1 MKSNCMNGSVTVFV
15 RVWGPWKSWWTRVK
29 PPLGW
34 TVSGT
39 SESWIAWIAVTWRQ
53 IHISR
58 SAMRSSDRM
67 DWATPRRAWEYPRS
81 QVKLVPWLQSE
92 WINSANKQLV
102 DGFAQPSQGMSVRVN
117 GSLIFVCNGK
127 WVDVLW
133 TQIENLGSKV
143 AYQLVIIKD
152 FKEIFS
158 SIIPKT
164 EFSWIVHSLMRIS
177 VFFRYLSHN
186 VGGSNRTLSK
196 LGGYRS
202 EVWQSTVLTQGMIF
216 NWPWNPMYS
225 RFSRECMEFW
235 AIHTG
240 TCTFWIFLLR
250 H

>member
-1 MKSNCMNGSVTVFV
+1 MKSNYRNWFVTVFV

-29 PPLGW
+29 PPLGC

-133 TQIENLGSKV
+133 TQIENLRSKV
-143 AYQLVIIKD
+143 AYQLVIIND
-152 FKEIFS
+152 LKEIFS

-177 VFFRYLSHN
+177 GFFRYLSH
-186 VGGSNRTLSK
+186 SDILTLGDLIVICPSWEGTDPRCGK
-196 LGGYRS
+196 ALC
-202 EVWQSTVLTQGMIF
+202 
-216 NWPWNPMYS
+216 WPQEW
-225 RFSRECMEFW
+225 FL
-235 AIHTG
+235 IGHGTG
-240 TCTFWIFLLR
+240 TVDSAEKAWNLGLYIQVLVLFESFW
-250 H
+250 

>member
-1 MKSNCMNGSVTVFV
+1 MVKQKEWWMKSNYMNGSVTVFV
-15 RVWGPWKSWWTRVK
+15 RVWGPWKSWGTRVK
-29 PPLGW
+29 PLLGC

-133 TQIENLGSKV
+133 TQIGNLRSKV

-177 VFFRYLSHN
+177 VFFRISHIQT
-186 VGGSNRTLSK
+186 S
-196 LGGYRS
+196 
-202 EVWQSTVLTQGMIF
+202 
-216 NWPWNPMYS
+216 
-225 RFSRECMEFW
+225 
-235 AIHTG
+235 
-240 TCTFWIFLLR
+240 
-250 H
+250 